1 MAKTKI
7 FKNLFLLAVV
17 IISYIALIFII
28 SNEGFKSINTPVRS
42 TTATE
47 IQKQAVPL
55 QEANFDE
62 IRINKNFLDVK

>member
-7 FKNLFLLAVV
+7 FKDLFLLAVV
-17 IISYIALIFII
+17 IISYIALIFVI
-28 SNEGFKSINTPVRS
+28 SNESFKSINTPVHS

-47 IQKQAVPL
+47 MQKQAVPL

-62 IRINKNFLDVK
+62 IRINKNLLDVK